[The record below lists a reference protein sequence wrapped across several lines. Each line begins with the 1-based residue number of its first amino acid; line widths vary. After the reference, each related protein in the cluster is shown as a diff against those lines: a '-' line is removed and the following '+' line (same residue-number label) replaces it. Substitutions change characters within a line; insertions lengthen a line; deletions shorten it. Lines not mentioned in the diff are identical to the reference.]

1 MTIFLSVLFK
11 LPIKR
16 NHFHLFIYYSFFV
29 ALKEFR
35 DNFLL
40 YCFTRLT
47 FHKPPEWSLI
57 YGESVT
63 SIVTS
68 DYSSFSTK
76 SSSLSLVRFKHL
88 ADCKRFSIP
97 FISIIYNAHNNGQIY
112 YTTASIS
119 RLWYTYTVHTY
130 ISKKASSLAEKLS
143 KYFGCRINLHK
154 FD

>member
-76 SSSLSLVRFKHL
+76 SSSLQLCRFKHPIVKGFRYHSSVL
-88 ADCKRFSIP
+88 YIMLITMVKY
-97 FISIIYNAHNNGQIY
+97 IIQQP
-112 YTTASIS
+112 
-119 RLWYTYTVHTY
+119 L
-130 ISKKASSLAEKLS
+130 SLASGIHIPYTHIYPKRLVPWQKNCLNISVAE
-143 KYFGCRINLHK
+143 
-154 FD
+154 